1 MLVDTCKCP
10 ADGVSH
16 PCMPAILLVPS
27 DSPTPIFFPLRLRL
41 SAHHLALAVLAL
53 QPLKS
58 GTVSLHL
65 SVPVPDLIPSVV
77 TSTLTT
83 ASRPSN
89 PPNLFLLASQIRLL
103 LTTVRVYILYLFIY
117 LLTQLLTTFTLS
129 NRQMTRSH

>member
-1 MLVDTCKCP
+1 MPVDTCKCP

-53 QPLKS
+53 QPRKS

-65 SVPVPDLIPSVV
+65 SVPVPVLIPSVV

-89 PPNLFLLASQIRLL
+89 PPNLFLLAPQIRLL
-103 LTTVRVYILYLFIY
+103 LTTVRVYILYLFTY
-117 LLTQLLTTFTLS
+117 LLTYLVTYYVHTEQLRDDT
-129 NRQMTRSH
+129 